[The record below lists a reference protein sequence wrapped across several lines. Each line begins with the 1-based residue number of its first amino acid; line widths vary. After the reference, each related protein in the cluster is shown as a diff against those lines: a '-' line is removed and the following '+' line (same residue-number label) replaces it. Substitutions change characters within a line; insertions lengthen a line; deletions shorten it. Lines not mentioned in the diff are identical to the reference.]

1 MQELI
6 QFIRQQLVLCL
17 RLLEL
22 LQQQRSALVHTEPA
36 AVGGLTKDI
45 EIVVI
50 DLNRLE
56 KQRQEFLRRH
66 HSGDA
71 AQWLAKQPPGLE
83 KSMAE
88 QLLAKQ
94 AAVLDRLKEASGS
107 NMAYLSNNMTY
118 IDYNINVLTGT
129 AAGVTYGQP
138 DAGRQ
143 DSVQGSKM
151 FEANV

>member
-71 AQWLAKQPPGLE
+71 AQWLAKQPPRGEFSLVIAQTDENIAEEPADEGDPLE
-83 KSMAE
+83 KVMA
-88 QLLAKQ
+88 LI
-94 AAVLDRLKEASGS
+94 AAGTPKKEALQMVAKE
-107 NMAYLSNNMTY
+107 NKIPKREL
-118 IDYNINVLTGT
+118 YNRLILAEEGE
-129 AAGVTYGQP
+129 
-138 DAGRQ
+138 
-143 DSVQGSKM
+143 K
-151 FEANV
+151 E